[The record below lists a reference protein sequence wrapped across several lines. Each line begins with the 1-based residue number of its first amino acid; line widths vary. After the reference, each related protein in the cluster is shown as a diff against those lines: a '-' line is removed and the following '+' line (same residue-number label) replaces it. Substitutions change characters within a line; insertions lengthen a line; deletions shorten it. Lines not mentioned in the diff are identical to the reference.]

1 MNERS
6 VVSGTQ
12 GLSGATGLAALAL
25 VLLCNGMIWADEG
38 GGVGT
43 RAIPNPGIKTLRPAA
58 PGPSQ
63 EDNLQR
69 QFPPPPRP
77 GDLQPPTHAE
87 MEQHCLK
94 NQRCAQKL
102 DQARQGRRPA
112 MPLPAATAPSPED
125 NSLKLAPSSGQRL
138 PLPGPRSHIPNP
150 AERFFS
156 WINPF
161 SIDLAWGQTTFS
173 AVLTP
178 DNRWSA
184 AAPGSGIFVSGGYLA
199 AGTPF
204 FWMYNA
210 YSTNQPNAENKPY
223 VYLFA
228 NLPST
233 GYYLIDIVSSPSL
246 TKFRH
251 SSGQILET
259 WDDRAGCGSTGVG
272 TITPCHHVT
281 VDYYTA
287 GNHFWYF
294 WADPTVLYTYFFSVT
309 LKSYP

>member
-12 GLSGATGLAALAL
+12 GLSGATGLASLAL
-25 VLLCNGMIWADEG
+25 VLLCNGVIWADEG

-43 RAIPNPGIKTLRPAA
+43 RAIQNPGIKTLRPAA

-63 EDNLQR
+63 EDSLQR

-77 GDLQPPTHAE
+77 GELQPATQVE
-87 MEQHCLK
+87 LEQHCQK
-94 NQRCAQKL
+94 NPRCGQKL
-102 DQARQGRRPA
+102 DLARQGRRPST
-112 MPLPAATAPSPED
+112 PLPAATAPSLED
-125 NSLKLAPSSGQRL
+125 NILKQSPHPPQLM
-138 PLPGPRSHIPNP
+138 PLGPRSHLPNVVD
-150 AERFFS
+150 RFFS

-161 SIDLAWGQTTFS
+161 SVDLAWGQTAFSFTF
-173 AVLTP
+173 TP
-178 DNRWSA
+178 DNRYA
-184 AAPGSGIFVSGGYLA
+184 ATGNTGIGLFGGYVSGP
-199 AGTPF
+199 TPW

-210 YSTNQPNAENKPY
+210 YSTNQVLSENKPA
-223 VYLFA
+223 VYLYST
-228 NLPST
+228 LPAA
-233 GYYLIDIVSSPSL
+233 GYYLIDIVASPSL

-251 SSGQILET
+251 SSGAILDT
-259 WDDRAGCGSTGVG
+259 WDDRAGCGGSTGAMSY
-272 TITPCHHVT
+272 CHHVT